1 MILTNKHELTQMKWE
16 VESLIAMVEQM
27 CMLKKS
33 NEIREGQKE
42 DMFPKFVLGIRN
54 HLLELEKDFAQH
66 KSGKQKTKEFLK
78 EAQDWVNEVKEQ

>member
-1 MILTNKHELTQMKWE
+1 MKWE

-33 NEIREGQKE
+33 NEIREGQNE

-54 HLLELEKDFAQH
+54 HLLKLENDFAQH
-66 KSGKQKTKEFLK
+66 KSGKQKTKGFLK

>member
-1 MILTNKHELTQMKWE
+1 
-16 VESLIAMVEQM
+16 
-27 CMLKKS
+27 
-33 NEIREGQKE
+33 
-42 DMFPKFVLGIRN
+42 MFPKFVLGIRN

>member
-33 NEIREGQKE
+33 NEIREGQNE

-66 KSGKQKTKEFLK
+66 
-78 EAQDWVNEVKEQ
+78 

>member
-1 MILTNKHELTQMKWE
+1 MILKNEHELTQMMWE

-33 NEIREGQKE
+33 NEIREGQNE

-54 HLLELEKDFAQH
+54 HLLELEKDFVRH
-66 KSGKQKTKEFLK
+66 ELDKMQKEID
-78 EAQDWVNEVKEQ
+78 QQ

>member
-33 NEIREGQKE
+33 NEIREGQNE
-42 DMFPKFVLGIRN
+42 DMFPKFVLCISN
-54 HLLELEKDFAQH
+54 H
-66 KSGKQKTKEFLK
+66 
-78 EAQDWVNEVKEQ
+78 